1 MSIYTFLV
9 LTHIIGAILG
19 TGAATFAEIFYVR
32 ALKDGVVTPEEG
44 AGLKVIY
51 TILRVGLVLAVV
63 SGFGFL
69 LLYRVT
75 GLEERLLD
83 PKLWAKMTI
92 IVVLVVNALL
102 LQLHRIP
109 MWLGASLSLT
119 SWYAATILGAW
130 RMVPYSYIQIMLG
143 YLVAVVVVAVVLSR
157 IKSWYLG
164 GIKT

>member
-9 LTHIIGAILG
+9 LMHLIGAILG
-19 TGAATFAEIFYVR
+19 TGAATFAEIFYLR

-44 AGLKVIY
+44 EGLKVIY
-51 TILRVGLVLAVV
+51 RILRVGLVLAVV

-69 LLYRVT
+69 LLYRFT
-75 GLEERLLD
+75 GLEERLLN

-92 IVVLVVNALL
+92 IIVLVVNALL

-143 YLVAVVVVAVVLSR
+143 YLVAVAVVAVVLAR

-164 GIKT
+164 NIKT